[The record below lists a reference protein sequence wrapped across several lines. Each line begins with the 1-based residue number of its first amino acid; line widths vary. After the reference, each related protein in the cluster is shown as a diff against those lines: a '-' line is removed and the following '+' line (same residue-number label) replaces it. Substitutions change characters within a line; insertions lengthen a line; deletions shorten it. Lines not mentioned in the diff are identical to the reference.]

1 MIQHAATTTVHVV
14 RHGEV
19 HNPGGVLYG
28 RLADFHLSDLGREM
42 AQMTADYLAPM
53 DIVHVAASPLERAQE
68 TADPIAATHGL
79 SLHTDPRLIEA
90 ANHFEGTTIAQGGV
104 LKQPKHWRYL
114 VNPLV
119 PSWGEPYRAI
129 ATRMLAAL
137 STARMQARGSEAVLV
152 SHQLPVWT
160 VRQRLEG
167 NRLWHDPRNRECTL
181 ASVTSVRYVGD
192 EPVEVTYAEPA
203 GHLLVGAQPGAG
215 A

>member
-1 MIQHAATTTVHVV
+1 MSSGAVTTVVHVV

-19 HNPGGVLYG
+19 YNPQGVLYG
-28 RLADFHLSDLGREM
+28 RLPAFHLSDLGVQM
-42 AQMTADYLAPM
+42 AEITADYLA
-53 DIVHVAASPLERAQE
+53 DADVRYVAASPLDRARE
-68 TADPIAATHGL
+68 TAAPIAARHDL
-79 SLHTDPRLIEA
+79 DLAIDPRLIEA
-90 ANHFEGTTIAQGGV
+90 ENHFEGTAIASGGV
-104 LKQPKHWRYL
+104 LGHPEHWRHL
-114 VNPLV
+114 VNPFQ
-119 PSWGEPYRAI
+119 PSWGEPYRQI

-137 STARMQARGSEAVLV
+137 SSARGHARGGEAVLI

-167 NRLWHDPRNRECTL
+167 KRLWHDPRKRECTL

-203 GHLLVGAQPGAG
+203 GHLLAAAQPGAG